1 MSEPLYLV
9 DGYGLIYRSY
19 YGFIRAPRINPQ
31 GENCSAVF
39 GFFRSLLQLLKE
51 KNPRYLAVVLDSR
64 RPTFRHELFPA
75 YKANRE
81 KAPEDLHAQVPVIE
95 EILAA
100 LGVQMLRRDGFE
112 ADDLMATLAETCRR
126 QQRDCY
132 ILTSDKDILQLVGGG
147 VYVLHPG
154 RGKAAM
160 EIWGPEKVR
169 EERGVA
175 PEQMVDYLALCG
187 DASDNIPGVA
197 GVGDKTAV
205 KLLAQYQSLDAIYA
219 QLDSVVPEGVR
230 NKLTAGQ
237 ESAML
242 SRELARLRRDVEV
255 GSDLELYR
263 LERLEAAPAIPLF
276 LAQGM
281 KSLAGELGSDVDV
294 TPDIQ
299 SLVPGSYETVL
310 DEASLERWIAKAAKA
325 NLFAF
330 DTETDGLDALA
341 ARPVGFSL
349 AVAAGQ
355 ACYIPLR
362 APDADCL
369 PEQLVREKLK
379 PLLEEPGH
387 TLVGQNIKYDYKIMK
402 RWGVQMRCRFF
413 DTMVAAW
420 ILDSSLGAYGM
431 DSLAERYLRYR
442 TLHYQDL
449 VEKGLTLADVGVAQV
464 CDYSGED
471 ADITYR
477 LYELFSRQLDEKGLM
492 ELLCSLEMPLIEILG
507 EMELV
512 GIRLAPGVL
521 KQYQGELE
529 IALADVEAEAF
540 RVCGRQFNIRSTK
553 ELQQLLFDERKLKPL
568 KKTKTGFST
577 DNQVLASLAA
587 EDPLPELVLTH
598 RLLAKLKSTYVDAL
612 PQQVN
617 AATGRLHTHFLQTG
631 AATGRL
637 ASRDPNLQ
645 NIPVREEGGRR
656 IRAAFVPEEGFR
668 FLSADYSQIELV
680 VLAHLSEDPLLLEA
694 FRAGSDVHRMTA
706 AVIFGIPGEDV
717 TPTQRRIGK
726 TINFGVIYG
735 MSAFRLA
742 RDLKI
747 PRREAD
753 DFIARYFERY
763 AGIQR
768 FIDDTIA
775 AARQQGYVETLTG
788 RRRLVPHISSRNHT
802 EKMAAQRIAVN
813 SRIQGS
819 AADIVKRAM
828 IAVYR
833 NLRREKTAARLL
845 LQVHDELIFEVRH
858 DSLAEAEAVIRPAM
872 EQAAVLAVP
881 LRVTCETGSSWG
893 EIH

>member
-1 MSEPLYLV
+1 MTEPLYLI

-19 YGFIRAPRINPQ
+19 YAFIRAPLTNPRGQ
-31 GENCSAVF
+31 NSSAVF
-39 GFFRSLLQLLKE
+39 GFFRSLFQLLKD
-51 KNPRYLAVVLDSR
+51 KNPRYLAVVMDSR

-81 KAPEDLHAQVPVIE
+81 KAPEDLHAQVDVIE

-100 LGVQMLRRDGFE
+100 LGVPSVRRDGFE

-126 QQRDCY
+126 QGRDCY
-132 ILTSDKDILQLVGGG
+132 ILSADKDLLQLVGGG

-154 RGKAAM
+154 RGGAGT
-160 EIWGPEKVR
+160 EVWGPEKVR
-169 EERGVA
+169 EVRQIA
-175 PEQMVDYLALCG
+175 PQQMVDYLALCG
-187 DASDNIPGVA
+187 DASDNIPGVP

-205 KLLAQYQSLDAIYA
+205 KLLTRYQSLDEIYA
-219 QLDSVVPEGVR
+219 QLDSVTPEGVKK
-230 NKLTAGQ
+230 KLAAGR
-237 ESAML
+237 ENALL
-242 SRELARLRRDVEV
+242 SRELARLRNDVAL
-255 GSDLELYR
+255 SADLEPFR
-263 LERLEAAPAIPLF
+263 LRALDTAPAVPLF

-281 KSLAGELGSDVDV
+281 RSLAAELGGEVEAE
-294 TPDIQ
+294 PDLGQ
-299 SLVPGSYETVL
+299 LVPGSYEAVL
-310 DEASLERWIAKAAKA
+310 DEASLTRWIEAAA
-325 NLFAF
+325 RAGVFAF
-330 DTETDGLDALA
+330 DTETDGLDALV
-341 ARPVGFSL
+341 ARPLGFSL
-349 AVAAGQ
+349 ALAAGK
-355 ACYIPLR
+355 ACYIPIV

-369 PEQLVREKLK
+369 PERLVRAKLK

-387 TLVGQNIKYDYKIMK
+387 VLVGQNIKYDYKIMR
-402 RWGVQMRCRFF
+402 RWGVDMACRFF

-420 ILDSSLGAYGM
+420 ILDSSLGGYGM

-442 TLHYQDL
+442 TLHYRDL
-449 VEKGLTLADVGVAQV
+449 VGKNQTLADIGLAEV

-477 LYELFSRQLDEKGLM
+477 LYELFSRRLDEEKLYD
-492 ELLCSLEMPLIEILG
+492 LFSSLEMPLIEILG
-507 EMELV
+507 EMELA
-512 GIRLAPGVL
+512 GIRLSPEAL
-521 KQYQGELE
+521 QHYQGELE
-529 IALADVEAEAF
+529 TALSDLEAEAY
-540 RVCGRQFNIRSTK
+540 RISGHPFNIRSTK
-553 ELQQLLFDERKLKPL
+553 ELQRLLFEERKLKPI

-577 DNQVLASLAA
+577 DNQVLEALAA
-587 EDPLPELVLTH
+587 EDPLPELVLKH
-598 RLLAKLKSTYVDAL
+598 RLLAKLKSTYVDSL

-617 AATGRLHTHFLQTG
+617 TATGRLHTHFLQTG

-656 IRAAFVPEEGFR
+656 IRAAFVPAEGFV

-680 VLAHLSEDPLLLEA
+680 VLAHLSGDPLLSEA
-694 FRAGSDVHRMTA
+694 FRAGEDVHRMTA
-706 AVIFGIPGEDV
+706 AVIFGIDSGEV
-717 TPTQRRIGK
+717 TFSQRRIGK

-775 AARQQGYVETLTG
+775 VARSQGYVETIAG
-788 RRRLVPHISSRNHT
+788 RRRRVPHINSRNHT

-828 IAVYR
+828 IAVCED
-833 NLRREKTAARLL
+833 LRREKTAARLL
-845 LQVHDELIFEVRH
+845 LQVHDELIFEVRR
-858 DSLAEAEAVIRPAM
+858 DDLAEAEAVIRGAM
-872 EQAAVLAVP
+872 ERVSSLSVP
-881 LRVTCETGSSWG
+881 LRVSCESGGSWG